1 MNVTAQ
7 QSTKEVCLVYNTRQT
22 SIRLYHASC
31 SPSLAHKRDP
41 LLFLTQTVIAHLGE
55 RFCFLSRVST
65 APSSILVPK
74 PLATAEQEL
83 VRKPTRF
90 RYDPSLETNGSNP
103 QANTSHSSQV
113 PRTTS
118 KFQTLQSQEIHTK
131 CEGRGSWYEA
141 VQTTSKESS

>member
-1 MNVTAQ
+1 M
-7 QSTKEVCLVYNTRQT
+7 YNTRQT
-22 SIRLYHASC
+22 SIRLYHAS
-31 SPSLAHKRDP
+31 SSSSLAHKRDP